1 LFKIHG
7 SVSVSS
13 EATLLKPAAVSFG
26 RELSG
31 SVEQLMDGSGP
42 SPQPP
47 FLKEIFDIEIIVWS
61 KNVEIVRCEVIV
73 LCKHAW
79 RQCCQ
84 LASLMNLLM
93 PRLMFCVCNKMIQQ
107 VSFHHHNKRLL
118 SMLKILN
125 VNCLDV
131 GIVYKIYSKILNLIK
146 NNKNNIILVAF

>member
-1 LFKIHG
+1 M
-7 SVSVSS
+7 
-13 EATLLKPAAVSFG
+13 LKPAAVSFG

-31 SVEQLMDGSGP
+31 SVEQLMDGSG
-42 SPQPP
+42 
-47 FLKEIFDIEIIVWS
+47 
-61 KNVEIVRCEVIV
+61 
-73 LCKHAW
+73 
-79 RQCCQ
+79 
-84 LASLMNLLM
+84 